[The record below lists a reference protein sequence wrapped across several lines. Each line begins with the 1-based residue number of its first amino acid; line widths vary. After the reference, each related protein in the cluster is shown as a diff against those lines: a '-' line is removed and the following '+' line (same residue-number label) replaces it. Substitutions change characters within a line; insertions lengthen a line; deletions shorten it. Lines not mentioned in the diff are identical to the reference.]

1 MMLKGIKQ
9 NPNKLNIFNS
19 KNLEITQIFNA
30 KRMNM
35 SYTWIRRLSVIN
47 VPVLKFI
54 YQSSTNSCIYD
65 KYVRWYNPFRR

>member
-30 KRMNM
+30 KRMNEICH
-35 SYTWIRRLSVIN
+35 THG
-47 VPVLKFI
+47 
-54 YQSSTNSCIYD
+54 
-65 KYVRWYNPFRR
+65 